1 MIKIKVKT
9 IEKKSPLF
17 QFYKKKISKSNEIIT
32 FKKLDKLLKYLL
44 FDWFKLKFLPQEDD
58 FNNIQELKEFIV

>member
-17 QFYKKKISKSNEIIT
+17 QFYKKKISKTNEIIT
-32 FKKLDKLLKYLL
+32 FKQLDKLLKYLL
-44 FDWFKLKFLPQEDD
+44 FDGFKFLPQDD
-58 FNNIQELKEFIV
+58 FNNIQELNEFIV